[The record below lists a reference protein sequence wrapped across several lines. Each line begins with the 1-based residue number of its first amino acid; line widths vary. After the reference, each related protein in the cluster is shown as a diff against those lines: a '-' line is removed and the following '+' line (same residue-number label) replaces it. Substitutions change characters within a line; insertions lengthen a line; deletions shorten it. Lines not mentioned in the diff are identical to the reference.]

1 MSRPVKSPWAV
12 VLAAGDG
19 ARLRPLT
26 RLLYEQDLP
35 KQFAVIEGGRS
46 LLQSTLDRLAAR
58 FPAERT
64 VVVVGKSQETVARHQ
79 LGDFAGVEIVA
90 QPRNLGTGPGL
101 LLPLARVRA
110 RDPGAR
116 VAVFPS
122 DHYVPRPERLLEGI
136 ETALEAVDRSG
147 LALIGVEPDRPE
159 TEYGWIVPESNAST
173 SAAGI
178 QIVHRFVEKPE
189 RPLAERLLRQGALW
203 NTFICVGRLQEFWEE
218 ARLHMPRTARLFNL
232 YAEHAGQ
239 PDEGHVLEEIYSRI
253 EPANFSRDVLERARG
268 LGVVPVR
275 DSGWSDWGSPR
286 RIFESL
292 RGMADRQRL
301 LTRIATVRRT
311 RAVLLAAAAPDHVLQ
326 GDDAGALPA

>member
-64 VVVVGKSQETVARHQ
+64 VVVGKSQETVARHQ
-79 LGDFAGVEIVA
+79 LRDFAGVEIVA

-110 RDPGAR
+110 REPGAR

-122 DHYVPRPERLLEGI
+122 DHHVPSPSDCSGRE
-136 ETALEAVDRSG
+136 RSG
-147 LALIGVEPDRPE
+147 TP
-159 TEYGWIVPESNAST
+159 SSAS
-173 SAAGI
+173 G
-178 QIVHRFVEKPE
+178 
-189 RPLAERLLRQGALW
+189 G
-203 NTFICVGRLQEFWEE
+203 
-218 ARLHMPRTARLFNL
+218 
-232 YAEHAGQ
+232 
-239 PDEGHVLEEIYSRI
+239 SRSSGKKR
-253 EPANFSRDVLERARG
+253 ACTCRARH
-268 LGVVPVR
+268 
-275 DSGWSDWGSPR
+275 GSS
-286 RIFESL
+286 IS
-292 RGMADRQRL
+292 
-301 LTRIATVRRT
+301 TRST
-311 RAVLLAAAAPDHVLQ
+311 P
-326 GDDAGALPA
+326 GN